1 MTTNKSKG
9 YKIDFVNRTITITH
23 WFQKAANVEKSA
35 ACRTLK
41 KLIRDFPDFE
51 ISFAAPRSKKASGQR
66 LTYDMMIQYIC
77 KQEDSEKL
85 LKDFSEVRY
94 PKDCLTSAKYGV
106 VKKWFMARFPHYNQM
121 TQFDENG
128 NITRPEVAEIKEQ
141 GAQEKPTS
149 DQSIERAA

>member
-23 WFQKAANVEKSA
+23 WFQKAANVEKSTEYK
-35 ACRTLK
+35 TLK
-41 KLIRDFPDFE
+41 RLTKDFPDFE
-51 ISFAAPRSKKASGQR
+51 ISFAAPRSKKSSGQR

-94 PKDCLTSAKYGV
+94 SKDCLTPAKYGV
-106 VKKWFMARFPHYNQM
+106 VKKWFMTRFPNYNQM

-128 NITRPEVAEIKEQ
+128 NIIRSEVTEAAKH
-141 GAQEKPTS
+141 GSQEKPIS
-149 DQSIERAA
+149 DQLIERVA